1 MMNYNLLWYI
11 WLIWASELLI
21 YGYGPVIPFSR
32 WQYYSGALVIL
43 YAVFNFPSEKAA
55 LTKGM
60 TMFKRKATPEHTAN
74 AQDNPHGLPDA
85 VAAQEAD
92 ATFIHEGCTLS
103 GEIHAASDVRI
114 NGTFEG
120 KIYAEKTVY
129 ILSKS
134 KVNGEIAAKRIEISG
149 SLTGRCIS
157 RELVINASGFM
168 EGTVECASLSVSQQ
182 GCFHGTSKPLTEGKV
197 SIQTRELKSV
207 GESSLQADT
216 EGKPGKLIDK
226 APAV

>member
-21 YGYGPVIPFSR
+21 YRGDHVIPLSR

-43 YAVFNFPSEKAA
+43 YAALNFLSEKAA
-55 LTKGM
+55 FTKGM
-60 TMFKRKATPEHTAN
+60 TMFKRKPTPEHTAKAHEN
-74 AQDNPHGLPDA
+74 VHETPEAVTAPD
-85 VAAQEAD
+85 AD
-92 ATFIHEGCTLS
+92 ATYIHEGCTLS

-120 KIYAEKTVY
+120 KIYAEKTVF
-129 ILSKS
+129 ILSKA
-134 KVNGEIAAKRIEISG
+134 KVNGEIAANRIEISG
-149 SLTGRCIS
+149 SLTGRCVS

-182 GCFHGTSKPLTEGKV
+182 GCFHGTSKPLAQEKESIKTGKVKSGGEAPLQAATEGK
-197 SIQTRELKSV
+197 LN
-207 GESSLQADT
+207 
-216 EGKPGKLIDK
+216 DK